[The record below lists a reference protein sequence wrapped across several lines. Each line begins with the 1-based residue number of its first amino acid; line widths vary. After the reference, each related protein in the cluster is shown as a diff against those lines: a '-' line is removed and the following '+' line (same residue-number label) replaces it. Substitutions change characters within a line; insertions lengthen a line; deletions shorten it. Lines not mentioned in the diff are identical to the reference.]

1 MRKGYSPLVLLCVF
15 FAVLLTLERG
25 PAEFSR
31 DRCGRDSHSDSR
43 EGDIKNDGVG
53 QEEIT
58 QVYAKLPLRFERNQ
72 GQTDDRV
79 EFLSRGN
86 GYTLFL
92 MPTEAVLALRNSEN
106 IEHAGEVV
114 TAERARV
121 LTRVLRTH
129 LLGANASPRMEGLD
143 RLSGKSHYFI
153 GSDPERWRTNV
164 FQYGRVR
171 CAEVYPGIDLVYY
184 GSDGRLE
191 YDFVVSPGADPTVIQ
206 LGFKGMEKVELDD
219 EGNLVLAVEGG
230 QVVQH
235 APIIYQEAN
244 GQESRVSGSYHLKG
258 NDEVG
263 FQVASYDPTRPLV
276 IDPVLAYST
285 YLGGSLADNA
295 QAIAVDSGRSA
306 YVTGYTYSTDFPEE
320 GPSLE
325 RGAGTDVFV
334 AKLNRFGSGL
344 IYSTFLGGND
354 HDQAQGIALDTEG
367 NAYITGWTDSTD
379 FPRVSP
385 VQSSNGGKRDVF
397 VAKLSADGS
406 SLTYCTYLGGL
417 EYDEGVAIAVDAS
430 GCAYVTGPTQS
441 DRFPLAPWP
450 CLPTNCPYQTEK
462 APDLSD
468 AFVTKFDATGRNLV
482 YSTYLGGRGQDNPE
496 AIAVDDSG
504 RAIIAGTTFSTG
516 FPTENPIQAAFAGG
530 TDDGFVSKLDKM
542 GHALVFSTYLG
553 GSNRDSIN
561 GLAVD
566 SSMNIYVAGTT
577 SSEDFRTTP
586 GAFDRSYNGGD
597 LDVFVVK
604 LNSSGTSVEYSTY
617 IGGEASDTARGLA
630 VTPSGNACVTGWTE
644 SRVFPTP
651 NAIQADKAP
660 PFTGMDARDAFVT
673 KLNRTGSGLLYSTYL
688 GGEGMDY
695 ALGIAMDE
703 VGNAFVAGLAN
714 SEDFPTAPRPCTPPR
729 CPFQPDFAG
738 GGDAFV
744 CAIADTPAEPLEII
758 ECSATGCTDI
768 TLTWTSEEGRTYSV
782 LQQDDVSLSS
792 WYTRAV
798 IVATSSTTTWTQ
810 QGALA
815 LPQSFYKIVRTE

>member
-1 MRKGYSPLVLLCVF
+1 MRKGYSSLVLLCVF

-31 DRCGRDSHSDSR
+31 DRCGQDSHSDSR
-43 EGDIKNDGVG
+43 EGDIKNDAVG

-58 QVYAKLPLRFERNQ
+58 QAYAKLPLRFEKNR

-79 EFLSRGN
+79 KFLSRGT

-92 MPTEAVLALRNSEN
+92 MPTEAVLALRNRQTKN
-106 IEHAGEVV
+106 V
-114 TAERARV
+114 TEKIA
-121 LTRVLRTH
+121 TRVLRMR
-129 LLGANASPRMEGLD
+129 LKGANPGPQMEGLD

-153 GSDPERWRTNV
+153 GSDPQRWRINV
-164 FQYGRVR
+164 SQFSRVR

-184 GSDGRLE
+184 GSEGRLE
-191 YDFVVSPGADPTVIQ
+191 YDFVVSPEADPSVIQ
-206 LGFKGMEKVELDD
+206 LGFKGMEKLELDD

-235 APIIYQEAN
+235 VPIIYQEVN
-244 GQESRVSGSYHLKG
+244 GEERRVSGSYHLKG

-285 YLGGSLADNA
+285 YLGGSLADRA
-295 QAIAVDSGRSA
+295 QAIAVDSERSA

-325 RGAGTDVFV
+325 RGSETDVFV
-334 AKLNRFGSGL
+334 AKLNRFGSEL
-344 IYSTFLGGND
+344 IYSTFLGGDD
-354 HDQAQGIALDTEG
+354 HDRAQGIALDTEG
-367 NAYITGWTDSTD
+367 NAYVTGWTRSTD
-379 FPRVSP
+379 FPRE
-385 VQSSNGGKRDVF
+385 QAFQALNAGETDAF
-397 VAKLSADGS
+397 VAKLNADGS
-406 SLTYCTYLGGL
+406 SLAYCTYLGGP

-462 APDLSD
+462 APDSSD
-468 AFVTKFDATGRNLV
+468 AFVTKFDPTGRNLV
-482 YSTYLGGRGQDNPE
+482 YSTYLGGRGQDSPD

-504 RAIIAGTTFSTG
+504 RAIIAGTTLAG
-516 FPTENPIQAAFAGG
+516 DFPTENPIQAHSAGG
-530 TDDGFVSKLDKM
+530 IDDGFVTKLDNK
-542 GHALVFSTYLG
+542 GHALIFSTYLG
-553 GSNRDSIN
+553 GSNRDSIS
-561 GLAVD
+561 GLAID
-566 SSMNIYVAGTT
+566 SSVNIYVAGTT

-604 LNSSGTSVEYSTY
+604 LSSSGTALEYSTY
-617 IGGEASDTARGLA
+617 IGGEASDSARGLA

-644 SRVFPTP
+644 SRLFPTP

-660 PFTGMDARDAFVT
+660 PFTGPDARDAFVT
-673 KLNRTGSGLLYSTYL
+673 KLNRMGSGLLYSTYL

-703 VGNAFVAGLAN
+703 VGNAFVAGLAD
-714 SEDFPTAPRPCTPPR
+714 SEDFPTAPRPCTPSR
-729 CPFQPDFAG
+729 CPFQPDYAG

-744 CAIADTPAEPLEII
+744 CAIADTPAEPLELI
-758 ECSATGCTDI
+758 EFEPTGDSDI
-768 TLTWTSEEGRTYSV
+768 TLTWTSEKGRTYSV

-798 IVATSSTTTWTQ
+798 IVATGSTTTWTQ